1 MVEPFKQKRVGII
14 MVLLDGL
21 GDYSNE
27 VTEERKTTL
36 QEASMPTL
44 RALMNCKQAFWGIH
58 DPV

>member
-1 MVEPFKQKRVGII
+1 
-14 MVLLDGL
+14 MVLLDGI